1 MGQRCSRMK
10 QADAVGR
17 LERPVA
23 KPQGQKVLG
32 DLLGRRRFHVQES
45 PAGREPDTDDG
56 PTGHTWGGFRVLAF
70 EH

>member
-1 MGQRCSRMK
+1 MGQRGSRVK
-10 QADAVGR
+10 QADAVWR

-23 KPQGQKVLG
+23 EPQGEKVLG
-32 DLLGRRRFHVQES
+32 DLLGGLRFHVQES

-56 PTGHTWGGFRVLAF
+56 PTGHTWGGERKAF